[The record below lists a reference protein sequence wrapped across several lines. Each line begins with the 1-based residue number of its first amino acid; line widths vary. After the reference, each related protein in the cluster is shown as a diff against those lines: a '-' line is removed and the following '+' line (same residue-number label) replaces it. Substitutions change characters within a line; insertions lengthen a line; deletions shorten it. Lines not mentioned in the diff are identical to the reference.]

1 MKRYTENDLQLCKV
15 MKLNQDHSMQLLSNL
30 KQENAGTQNTI
41 DSSEQLLQKLGYQ
54 TAKINQEK
62 TSPAPMEYSC
72 QSHPPILSEWEDL
85 VRQADESYSYEV
97 YLNDLFTQEELSHA
111 MVMLDAIHSEFSL
124 RTSITN
130 QTDLSFLSIAI
141 ALQLTKTIFFS
152 FISDKLQYGKSFNPS
167 TRYKHDDK
175 DIKDAEKAL
184 KVKYASKIDEKY
196 NNMYWSTILTRSVP
210 YDTISGSKILELGGD
225 GKGMSGKNHRLLTL
239 GHDPILGWIF
249 GTLNI
254 LVDAI
259 TMSNFSTYRV
269 TRVPKI
275 IITPETIPIPMLME
289 EGYAIAAAHHLNLP
303 TAVFMQAVHLK
314 SDEYTKI
321 GLPVPMLT
329 SFNPELA
336 SSICQMNYDA
346 LCFARDTKI
355 VGTSFL
361 VSALIDAIISQVH
374 SLYYCE
380 DESYELFQVR
390 TRKILL
396 VSNSIAAGSNLLLT
410 GLTQNPKHLDIGTL
424 LATTSHLFRDSRFI
438 LKIKDEFIQNAI
450 DVELQEQLD
459 ELDRL

>member
-210 YDTISGSKILELGGD
+210 YDTISGSI
-225 GKGMSGKNHRLLTL
+225 
-239 GHDPILGWIF
+239 
-249 GTLNI
+249 
-254 LVDAI
+254 
-259 TMSNFSTYRV
+259 
-269 TRVPKI
+269 
-275 IITPETIPIPMLME
+275 
-289 EGYAIAAAHHLNLP
+289 
-303 TAVFMQAVHLK
+303 
-314 SDEYTKI
+314 
-321 GLPVPMLT
+321 
-329 SFNPELA
+329 
-336 SSICQMNYDA
+336 
-346 LCFARDTKI
+346 
-355 VGTSFL
+355 
-361 VSALIDAIISQVH
+361 
-374 SLYYCE
+374 
-380 DESYELFQVR
+380 
-390 TRKILL
+390 
-396 VSNSIAAGSNLLLT
+396 
-410 GLTQNPKHLDIGTL
+410 
-424 LATTSHLFRDSRFI
+424 
-438 LKIKDEFIQNAI
+438 
-450 DVELQEQLD
+450 
-459 ELDRL
+459 